1 MAEECFREARI
12 TDELCPASIKK
23 YTSSLRTFFATIG
36 PKGFTELNNGD
47 FDQFIMAMKK
57 NGAGNSRIANVIA
70 TLKWIIPR
78 LERKGIVFPHLDLLS
93 IKKPRIIKPET
104 NYLTETEVE
113 RFLSGVVRDIEKRST
128 VKNVRFMTLAVF
140 LLQTGARI
148 GELLSIDIADIDRL
162 NKEVRI
168 IGKGSKP
175 RTLFLRQETFYWIDR
190 YLALR
195 HDSQPAL
202 FASQDGSARWK
213 QTDVGRSFR
222 RYKEKS
228 GIKKDFVIHTFRHT
242 FATQYLMKGA
252 GINVVQTALGHSDAV
267 TTLKYYAAAV
277 EKAKVREMINDR
289 HFDFMPQ
296 SVLDMNQGSAKI

>member
-1 MAEECFREARI
+1 MKADDFKMMEECFREAQI

-23 YTSSLRTFFATIG
+23 YRSSLRTFFATVG
-36 PKGFTELNNGD
+36 HKSFPALNNSD
-47 FDQFIMAMKK
+47 FDQFIIAMKQ
-57 NGAGNSRIANVIA
+57 NGAGNARIANVIA
-70 TLKWIIPR
+70 TLKWIIPC

-104 NYLTETEVE
+104 NYLTEREVE
-113 RFLSGVVRDIEKRST
+113 RFLSGVTRDIEKRPT
-128 VKNVRFMTLAVF
+128 VKNMRFMALAVF

-148 GELLSIDIADIDRL
+148 GEALSIDIADIDRPS
-162 NKEVRI
+162 KEVRI

-175 RTLFLRQETFYWIDR
+175 RTLFLRQETLYWIDR

-195 HDSQPAL
+195 CDSQPAI
-202 FASQDGSARWK
+202 FASQDGTARWK

-222 RYKEKS
+222 RYKKLS
-228 GIKKDFVIHTFRHT
+228 GIKKHFVIHTFRHT

-252 GINVVQTALGHSDAV
+252 GINVVQTALGHADPV

-277 EKAKVREMINDR
+277 EKAKVKEMINDR
-289 HFDFMPQ
+289 HFDFLPDQ
-296 SVLDMNQGSAKI
+296 FLRQ